1 MKFVAALLMA
11 CESQDADQFAKTVQ
25 EFQRITPLDKVNTK
39 LVVKAKMRYCPEKE
53 TAISNVAKEMNLVDG
68 DSDDNTPADKQKD
81 EGYDLC

>member
-1 MKFVAALLMA
+1 M
-11 CESQDADQFAKTVQ
+11 
-25 EFQRITPLDKVNTK
+25 DKVNTK